1 MRSHRLPVAP
11 PRIRDRPMVVVLNE
25 WLCFHN
31 NMETTIN
38 AMTEKLTSAP
48 IFHWA
53 VDSANRPN
61 AAPVFSTWVRRK
73 QPGITVTL
81 LCKGILLATDHLAR
95 RSSSSTAAAMKKK
108 YFRMDRLGCISY
120 FLDAISPR
128 KGASETLGYS

>member
-31 NMETTIN
+31 NMETTIS

-48 IFHWA
+48 IFHCA

-81 LCKGILLATDHLAR
+81 LCKGILLATDHLENT
-95 RSSSSTAAAMKKK
+95 RSEEHTSE
-108 YFRMDRLGCISY
+108 LQ
-120 FLDAISPR
+120 SPCNLVCR
-128 KGASETLGYS
+128 